1 MTSWKDTVLNGPEKP
16 YRPATA
22 GPFSRVRRHVDSSHG
37 DALPRPSTTSY
48 FPPGPGSSS
57 PIRHERATPSVPDT
71 QLPSPESTS
80 SALLALRVDLKT
92 MNQRLDMFSK
102 VMMEVL
108 LVCREMTETDSN
120 TGPGRLERLD
130 RLMAHVQRFPVE
142 QSSPPKPK
150 RIPLPNAPVA
160 RRTEDSSTGQVLLR
174 NQSAMFIN
182 DSRRESTVLS
192 ETRAGKR
199 KWARLSRSPQRKM
212 SRISPPDTFDDR
224 NLRGAIEDIE
234 RSEVQRLQSAE
245 RSQQP
250 AEHGES
256 SHAGGS
262 LSQYEDSSRA
272 QPSRGWVAI
281 NHGRDDPEGG
291 VMGDGSAI
299 GKSDV
304 EEDVGLENNNKHGH
318 NVSQMGAS
326 SRPNAP
332 PASLTNNARRAKPRY
347 SVPRQTGERIARG
360 PADRPFVFKRMPRTV
375 AGIWA
380 QWKHGTDGNLPLEHL
395 ERTYGTG
402 WRSGDTMAVK
412 YGSNYVGTR
421 KKVVR
426 YVEAECRARSIDP
439 DEFCRT
445 LDAHVDRR
453 IQELIGAIQ
462 RDQDPFEAIER
473 RN

>member
-1 MTSWKDTVLNGPEKP
+1 MTSWKDTVLNGPENP
-16 YRPATA
+16 YRPVTA
-22 GPFSRVRRHVDSSHG
+22 DPFSRVRRHFNSSHG
-37 DALPRPSTTSY
+37 GALPRPSTASY
-48 FPPGPGSSS
+48 YPPGPGSSS
-57 PIRHERATPSVPDT
+57 PIRHERATPPVPDT

-80 SALLALRVDLKT
+80 GALLGLRADLKT
-92 MNQRLDMFSK
+92 INQRLDLFSK

-108 LVCREMTETDSN
+108 LVCREMTETHSN

-130 RLMAHVQRFPVE
+130 RLMAYVQRLPVE

-150 RIPLPNAPVA
+150 RTPLPNAPVA
-160 RRTEDSSTGQVLLR
+160 RRTEDSSTGHVLLR
-174 NQSAMFIN
+174 SRSAMSNN
-182 DSRRESTVLS
+182 DSRLESTVLS

-199 KWARLSRSPQRKM
+199 KWARLSRSPQSKM
-212 SRISPPDTFDDR
+212 SRISPPDAFDER

-245 RSQQP
+245 GSQQP
-250 AEHGES
+250 AEHGER
-256 SHAGGS
+256 SHAGGR
-262 LSQYEDSSRA
+262 LSQCEDSSRA

-281 NHGRDDPEGG
+281 NHGRDDPEDV
-291 VMGDGSAI
+291 VMQDGSVV
-299 GKSDV
+299 GESDV
-304 EEDVGLENNNKHGH
+304 NEGAGSENNNHGH
-318 NVSQMGAS
+318 DVSQMGTS
-326 SRPNAP
+326 SRPNPP
-332 PASLTNNARRAKPRY
+332 PASSTNNARRAKPRY

-426 YVEAECRARSIDP
+426 YVEAECRARSIDV

-445 LDAHVDRR
+445 LDTHVDRR